1 MLIRPFQPADE
12 AAVIDLWRRCDLIR
26 PWNDPFKDIQR
37 KLAVQPELFLLG
49 EIDGTLV
56 ASAMAGYEGHRGWIN
71 YLAVCPERRRQG
83 LARQLMQH
91 IEEKMLALG
100 CPKLSLLVRNTN
112 QEALAF
118 YERLGYQVDA
128 SVSLGK
134 RLISDE

>member
-1 MLIRPFQPADE
+1 MLIRPFQLADE

-26 PWNDPFKDIQR
+26 PLNDPFKDIQR

-112 QEALAF
+112 HEALAF
-118 YERLGYQVDA
+118 YERLGYQIDA